1 MDYSIIWTE
10 ILLGE
15 FYMIDFLA
23 YSKIDDNNQTV
34 IPREIRDRFDV
45 DENTIVEW
53 GVGENEE
60 PRINFRK
67 KVTLDDVIG
76 IVKKEDDV
84 KGDWNID
91 KEVYLN
97 E

>member
-1 MDYSIIWTE
+1 
-10 ILLGE
+10 
-15 FYMIDFLA
+15 MIDFLA